1 MRQAGCGHFSV
12 IMAVITIEASTMIQ
26 DIIQIYDDV
35 SKTTSHEQRFMSK
48 QIQHGVS

>member
-12 IMAVITIEASTMIQ
+12 IVAVIKIDASTVIQ
-26 DIIQIYDDV
+26 DIIQMYVDV

-48 QIQHGVS
+48 